1 MAEFKYSHKK
11 ALESQRKIYKGLRHL
26 LETKPLIE
34 ISVTDISE
42 ECQISRTTFY
52 RNFDN
57 VNDILLITFDYY
69 YDRYIHSRINQD
81 NQLLFFFEY
90 WIKHKDL
97 TRILSEQLPF
107 VLKETIAKYTDL
119 NNPHLLELKVDLF
132 SSIISRW
139 SKHKTGTPE
148 NLEKMVKDILTKKA
162 IELLLK

>member
-11 ALESQRKIYKGLRHL
+11 ALESQRKIYKGLRRL
-26 LETKPLIE
+26 LEKKPLIE

-52 RNFDN
+52 RNFSN
-57 VNDILLITFDYY
+57 INDILYITFDYY
-69 YDRYIHSRINQD
+69 YDRYLHSRINKD

-90 WIKHKDL
+90 WQYHKDL
-97 TRILSEQLPF
+97 THILSEQIPSILY
-107 VLKETIAKYTDL
+107 EIIEKYSNIDNTNIL
-119 NNPHLLELKVDLF
+119 NLKVDLF
-132 SSIISRW
+132 SSIISKW

-148 NLEKMVKDILTKKA
+148 NLEKMTKDILTKKA